1 MAVGPA
7 LSRKNDKTSEGG
19 SQTKKRNKSNLKRAA
34 SLPAR
39 GVYGSRTKSNRDSSA
54 KTPVSKKNQDNQK
67 NVLPPSSNVKAPDR
81 EDVPSAMNILTSDE
95 LGSVSDATQMLTGN
109 FGDDWGNNDISD
121 ASIAKLD
128 GDSNNPLFN
137 NNAAALTAGIG
148 GILGVVGGVNTMMD
162 SEANMATKIGAG
174 FQTAESGA
182 TAVNKLT
189 LGVEGLAGGSSYG
202 AGESLSGA
210 AVGIQSA
217 GAVAGVIGDAVGTL
231 GKGIDTYKNFK
242 EGKIYEGII
251 EGMKTLQSGVGA
263 VDKGMKAVHGVRA
276 LATGGL
282 DAMGNATKL
291 TGTAGNISTGLGIA
305 GSGIGIAIGGAQ
317 MVKGG
322 YDIYQASKVKGDLKK
337 METVDDGQA
346 KLIDTL
352 IEGQNNNQKAGI
364 ENIVE
369 GGIGVTSGV
378 LGILAITGVGA
389 PFAAAVGLIGGLAMG
404 GYKLYKYWKGTR
416 KQKKVDE
423 IVNQFFKTSNNTD
436 YTKYLKSEDGSSFK
450 DYKKTRLADID
461 EEKKAAIGDK
471 SEADKKQKSKGFFKS
486 VFTSNDSKK
495 SQKVVDEINRRRD
508 KYDYMTEEQFYE
520 EITAVNKVYDDS
532 THAKKVE
539 AYKQAEKAM
548 KMLEQVS
555 KEDRAKLLKALNIK
569 EDAYSNKKDNG
580 KIISTNDAEKTA
592 MLADELMKILAQ
604 KPVTS
609 L

>member
-217 GAVAGVIGDAVGTL
+217 GAVAGAIGDTIGTV
-231 GKGIDTYKNFK
+231 GKGIDAYKNYK
-242 EGKIYEGII
+242 EGKKYEAAIGAM
-251 EGMKTLQSGVGA
+251 ETLQSGVGA

-305 GSGIGIAIGGAQ
+305 GSGVGIAIGGAQ

-495 SQKVVDEINRRRD
+495 SQKVVDMINRRRD
-508 KYDYMTEEQFYE
+508 KYDNMTEEQFYE

>member
-1 MAVGPA
+1 
-7 LSRKNDKTSEGG
+7 
-19 SQTKKRNKSNLKRAA
+19 
-34 SLPAR
+34 
-39 GVYGSRTKSNRDSSA
+39 
-54 KTPVSKKNQDNQK
+54 
-67 NVLPPSSNVKAPDR
+67 
-81 EDVPSAMNILTSDE
+81 
-95 LGSVSDATQMLTGN
+95 
-109 FGDDWGNNDISD
+109 
-121 ASIAKLD
+121 
-128 GDSNNPLFN
+128 
-137 NNAAALTAGIG
+137 
-148 GILGVVGGVNTMMD
+148 
-162 SEANMATKIGAG
+162 
-174 FQTAESGA
+174 
-182 TAVNKLT
+182 
-189 LGVEGLAGGSSYG
+189 
-202 AGESLSGA
+202 
-210 AVGIQSA
+210 
-217 GAVAGVIGDAVGTL
+217 
-231 GKGIDTYKNFK
+231 
-242 EGKIYEGII
+242 
-251 EGMKTLQSGVGA
+251 
-263 VDKGMKAVHGVRA
+263 
-276 LATGGL
+276 
-282 DAMGNATKL
+282 
-291 TGTAGNISTGLGIA
+291 
-305 GSGIGIAIGGAQ
+305 

-369 GGIGVTSGV
+369 GGIGVTSGI

-404 GYKLYKYWKGTR
+404 GYKLYKYWNGTR
-416 KQKKVDE
+416 KQNKVDE
-423 IVNQFFKTSNNTD
+423 IVDPFFKTSNNTD

-486 VFTSNDSKK
+486 IFTSNDSKK